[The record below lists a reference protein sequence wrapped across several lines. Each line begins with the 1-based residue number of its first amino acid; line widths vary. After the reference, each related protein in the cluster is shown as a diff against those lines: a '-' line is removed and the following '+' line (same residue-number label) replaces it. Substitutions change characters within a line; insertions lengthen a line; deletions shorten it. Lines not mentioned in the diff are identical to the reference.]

1 MLTTAQRG
9 RQEVLGLPFPCSEVQ
24 PQQFSQPFIA
34 FLKPTHWNSLLQ
46 NPL

>member
-1 MLTTAQRG
+1 MLATTGGA
-9 RQEVLGLPFPCSEVQ
+9 RQGVLGLPFPRSEVQ